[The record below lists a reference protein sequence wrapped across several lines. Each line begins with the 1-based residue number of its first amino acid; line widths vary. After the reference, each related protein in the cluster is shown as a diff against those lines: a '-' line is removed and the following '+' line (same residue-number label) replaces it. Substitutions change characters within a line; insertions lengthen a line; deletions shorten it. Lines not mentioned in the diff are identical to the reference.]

1 MTRRDKGR
9 PHRAWRKADLDRIA
23 ELAGKVPAREI
34 RRELRLSKN
43 QLDNARRVINAS
55 GGHVSLRCYR
65 HRLELCPSCGCRRAT
80 LGKDGICEP
89 CRRQQQLEA
98 IEARIA
104 ELLPRLTAEERRTYE
119 RTECGRESRADP
131 MPQAPDTSGMSHYAA
146 DKAAEAHDEAM
157 ERWLCRYLYRR
168 VKAAQKRKER
178 IEKKVPK
185 S

>member
-1 MTRRDKGR
+1 MNIRKPTDYSTMFAALDAAVAAQLPQMELYCEIGRVVSGRSEKGAAVAASEYLQAAYPTADGFSPRNVRRMRDFWQLYSGTPELLGEALHLNR
-9 PHRAWRKADLDRIA
+9 TQNVVIMEA
-23 ELAGKVPAREI
+23 ELP
-34 RRELRLSKN
+34 
-43 QLDNARRVINAS
+43 
-55 GGHVSLRCYR
+55 
-65 HRLELCPSCGCRRAT
+65 
-80 LGKDGICEP
+80 
-89 CRRQQQLEA
+89 
-98 IEARIA
+98 
-104 ELLPRLTAEERRTYE
+104 AEERRTYE

-131 MPQAPDTSGMSHYAA
+131 MPQAPDTSGMSRYAA

>member
-1 MTRRDKGR
+1 MRRQGA
-9 PHRAWRKADLDRIA
+9 PPSWRRS
-23 ELAGKVPAREI
+23 G
-34 RRELRLSKN
+34 
-43 QLDNARRVINAS
+43 AS
-55 GGHVSLRCYR
+55 IWTGSLRQ
-65 HRLELCPSCGCRRAT
+65 CPRKFSPTTTPAAPSSWWGGRRAP
-80 LGKDGICEP
+80 LGKEGTCDP
-89 CRRQQQLEA
+89 CRRQQQLET

-131 MPQAPDTSGMSHYAA
+131 MPQAPDTSGMSRYAA

-168 VKAAQKRKER
+168 VKAGQKRKER

>member
-1 MTRRDKGR
+1 MYSGM
-9 PHRAWRKADLDRIA
+9 P
-23 ELAGKVPAREI
+23 ELLGEA
-34 RRELRLSKN
+34 LRLN
-43 QLDNARRVINAS
+43 WTQTVVIM
-55 GGHVSLRCYR
+55 
-65 HRLELCPSCGCRRAT
+65 
-80 LGKDGICEP
+80 
-89 CRRQQQLEA
+89 EA
-98 IEARIA
+98 K
-104 ELLPRLTAEERRTYE
+104 LTAEERRTYE

-131 MPQAPDTSGMSHYAA
+131 MPQAPDTSGMSRYAA

>member
-1 MTRRDKGR
+1 M
-9 PHRAWRKADLDRIA
+9 
-23 ELAGKVPAREI
+23 
-34 RRELRLSKN
+34 
-43 QLDNARRVINAS
+43 
-55 GGHVSLRCYR
+55 
-65 HRLELCPSCGCRRAT
+65 CR
-80 LGKDGICEP
+80 
-89 CRRQQQLEA
+89 
-98 IEARIA
+98 
-104 ELLPRLTAEERRTYE
+104 LLPRLTAEERRTYE

-131 MPQAPDTSGMSHYAA
+131 MPQAPDTSGMSRYAA

>member
-1 MTRRDKGR
+1 M
-9 PHRAWRKADLDRIA
+9 
-23 ELAGKVPAREI
+23 
-34 RRELRLSKN
+34 
-43 QLDNARRVINAS
+43 INAS

-89 CRRQQQLEA
+89 CRRQKQLEA

-131 MPQAPDTSGMSHYAA
+131 MPQAPDTSGMSRYAA

>member
-1 MTRRDKGR
+1 MNIKKPVDYSTMYRELTTIPAKNLPQMIEIHAIGKVISQRPEKGAAVAAAEFLQANFPDRTGFSPRNVRRMRDFWQLYSGT
-9 PHRAWRKADLDRIA
+9 PELLGEALHLNWTQNIVIMEA
-23 ELAGKVPAREI
+23 ELP
-34 RRELRLSKN
+34 
-43 QLDNARRVINAS
+43 
-55 GGHVSLRCYR
+55 
-65 HRLELCPSCGCRRAT
+65 
-80 LGKDGICEP
+80 
-89 CRRQQQLEA
+89 
-98 IEARIA
+98 
-104 ELLPRLTAEERRTYE
+104 AEERRTYE

-131 MPQAPDTSGMSHYAA
+131 MPQAPDTSGMSRYAA

>member
-1 MTRRDKGR
+1 M
-9 PHRAWRKADLDRIA
+9 
-23 ELAGKVPAREI
+23 PAREI

-89 CRRQQQLEA
+89 CRRQRQLEA

-119 RTECGRESRADP
+119 RTECGRESRANP
-131 MPQAPDTSGMSHYAA
+131 MPQAPDTSGMSRYAA